1 MNATDTVETKTI
13 NKDNTGK
20 NNKLQSD
27 EFLKDLLK
35 EGIERK
41 DAEKL
46 SLEFSGN
53 GPASDFIESLY
64 IIGEILNIEAIPRL
78 LKYFKTGN
86 EPKAEPWVSI
96 YKYIE
101 LEAKQNNTPSLM
113 AFSQALGAWDHDWD
127 LQQAIS
133 NAAGYQMGVIQ
144 ELKELESQQGRK
156 KESQTEDY
164 KKALKAL
171 GYTFRV
177 CIMNDTIEVNNQP
190 ITDFTEAKIVN
201 AMTDRGFQ
209 TAKTIRVITDM
220 AADTQYHPIREYLDG
235 LTYDGGDYIQ
245 ALASYF
251 NDEYGMIATWLR
263 KWMIGAVAKVYEVGQ
278 NPMLVLDGPQGIGKS
293 VFARWLASPMEDYFI
308 EGPINTNDKDCEIR
322 LISNWIWE
330 VSELGTTTRKSD
342 YEALKAFLTTRK
354 VSVRKPYGKHDINKP
369 ALASFIGTIN
379 NSSGIFSDPTG
390 SRRFLTSKL
399 VGIVWDYSKDL
410 TPDQVWAEAAEA
422 FKSGESWQLVPDEIR
437 KSNEINT
444 EYDVPD
450 VIEGLMMKFFE
461 LDNTK
466 DDWWI
471 PTSDILAILKDPIK
485 GDLRGN
491 DRSLAMDLGK
501 TMTRLG
507 HESKRRKNNLGNSV
521 NGYTGI
527 KLYSVFPGP

>member
-1 MNATDTVETKTI
+1 MTQNTLYDSLVQHGISKKDAKQLSSAFSNNGNCKHFLDGLKTI
-13 NKDNTGK
+13 GGLID
-20 NNKLQSD
+20 
-27 EFLKDLLK
+27 
-35 EGIERK
+35 GISSA
-41 DAEKL
+41 D
-46 SLEFSGN
+46 
-53 GPASDFIESLY
+53 DFK
-64 IIGEILNIEAIPRL
+64 A
-78 LKYFKTGN
+78 GN
-86 EPKAEPWVSI
+86 EPKSEPWTSI
-96 YKYIE
+96 YEHLAHEII
-101 LEAKQNNTPSLM
+101 QNNTDPLE
-113 AFSQALGAWDHDWD
+113 AFSQTLAAWDNQWD

-133 NAAGYQMGVIQ
+133 KAAGYQMKVIQ
-144 ELKELESQQGRK
+144 EQKELESQQGRK
-156 KESQTEDY
+156 KERQTEDY
-164 KKALKAL
+164 KKALTSL

-251 NDEYGMIATWLR
+251 NDQYGMFSTWIR
-263 KWMIGAVAKVYEVGQ
+263 KWLIGSVAKVYKAEQ
-278 NPMLVLDGPQGIGKS
+278 NPMLVLDGRQGIGKS
-293 VFARWLASPMEDYFI
+293 VFARWLASPLHEYFI

-379 NSSGIFSDPTG
+379 NSSGVFSDPTG

-399 VGIVWDYSKDL
+399 IDIVWDYANDL
-410 TPDQVWAEAAEA
+410 TPDQIWAEAMAA
-422 FKSGESWQLVPDEIR
+422 YKDGEIWQLTSDEIN
-437 KSNEINT
+437 KSNVINT